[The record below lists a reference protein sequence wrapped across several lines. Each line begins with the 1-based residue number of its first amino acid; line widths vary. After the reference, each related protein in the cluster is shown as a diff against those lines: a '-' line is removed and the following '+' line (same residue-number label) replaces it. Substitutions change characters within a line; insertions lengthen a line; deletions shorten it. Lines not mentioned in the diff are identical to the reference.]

1 MLARRKLLGILAST
15 WTAQA
20 IYAVCKLGVPDL
32 LAEGPATAS
41 ALAAATGADQVA
53 LTRLLRALCGAGI
66 LTQPDRGT
74 FALTSTGELL
84 RSEVPGSVRLN
95 ALMQGD
101 EIFRSFAEIMHT
113 VAGNGPAFEKVYG
126 TGFYDY
132 LARNPEAAAIFVASM
147 ADEGVPSG
155 LYEVDLGGAGTIVD
169 VGGGDGGLLLAV
181 LGDEQH
187 GILLELG
194 PAVQRAKER
203 LAPLGD
209 RVTFREGSF
218 FDAVPEKGDVYVLC
232 RVLHNWNDENASRI
246 LRRVKEAM
254 PARGRLVVLEEF
266 LDESSGGPVDLLM
279 LVTLEGRDRTA
290 AEYQDL
296 LERHGF
302 AVTKI
307 GRGVLEAGHGS

>member
-32 LAEGPATAS
+32 LAQGPATAS

-66 LTQPDRGT
+66 LTQPEPGT

-126 TGFYDY
+126 IGFYDY
-132 LARNPEAAAIFVASM
+132 LARNPDAAGIFVASM

-155 LYEVDLGGAGTIVD
+155 LGEVDLSGAGTIVD

-194 PAVQRAKER
+194 PAVQRARER
-203 LAPLGD
+203 LAPLGG
-209 RVTFREGSF
+209 RVTLVEGSF
-218 FDAVPEKGDVYVLC
+218 FDGVPEKGDVYVLC
-232 RVLHNWNDENASRI
+232 RVLHNWNDDNASRI
-246 LRRVKEAM
+246 LRRVKDAM
-254 PARGRLVVLEEF
+254 PPQGRLVVLEEF

-290 AEYQDL
+290 AEYREL
-296 LERHGF
+296 LERNGF
-302 AVTKI
+302 AITKT
-307 GRGVLEAGHGS
+307 GQGVLEARHGS

>member
-1 MLARRKLLGILAST
+1 MLARKKLLGILAST

-20 IYAVCKLGVPDL
+20 MYAVCKLGVPDL
-32 LAEGPATAS
+32 IAEGPATAS
-41 ALAAATGADQVA
+41 ALADATGADRVV
-53 LTRLLRALCGAGI
+53 LTRLLRALCGAGMF
-66 LTQPDRGT
+66 TQPEPGT
-74 FALTSTGELL
+74 FALTATGQLL
-84 RSEVPGSVRLN
+84 RAQVPGSVRLN

-132 LARNPEAAAIFVASM
+132 LAQNPEAAGIFIESM
-147 ADEGVPSG
+147 ADEGVPPG
-155 LYEVDLGGAGTIVD
+155 LAEVDLSSAVTIVD
-169 VGGGDGGLLLAV
+169 VGGGDGGLLLEV
-181 LGDEQH
+181 LADTQR

-194 PAVQRAKER
+194 PAVEQARKR

-209 RVTFREGSF
+209 RVTLVEGSF
-218 FDAVPEKGDVYVLC
+218 FDGVPENGDVYVLC

-266 LDESSGGPVDLLM
+266 LGEASGGPVDLLM
-279 LVTLEGRDRTA
+279 LVTLQGRDRTA

-296 LERHGF
+296 LQRNGF
-302 AVTKI
+302 AVTRT
-307 GRGVLEAGHGS
+307 GHGVLEAEHGS

>member
-32 LAEGPATAS
+32 VAGGPATAS
-41 ALAAATGADQVA
+41 ALAAATGADEVA

-66 LTQPDRGT
+66 FTQPEPGT
-74 FALTSTGELL
+74 FALTPSGELL
-84 RSEVPGSVRLN
+84 RADVPGSVRLN

-132 LARNPEAAAIFVASM
+132 LAQNPEAASTFVASM
-147 ADEGVPSG
+147 ADEGVPAG
-155 LYEVDLGGAGTIVD
+155 LGELDLSDAETIVD
-169 VGGGDGGLLLAV
+169 VGGGDGGLLLSA
-181 LGDEQH
+181 LSGHQR

-194 PAVQRAKER
+194 PAVSRARER

-209 RVTFREGSF
+209 RVTLVEGSF
-218 FDAVPEKGDVYVLC
+218 FDRVPEKGDVYVLC
-232 RVLHNWNDENASRI
+232 RVLHNWNDENAGRI
-246 LRRVKEAM
+246 LDRVKEAM
-254 PARGRLVVLEEF
+254 PARGRLVVLEDF
-266 LDESSGGPVDLLM
+266 LDERSGGPVDLLM

-290 AEYQDL
+290 EEYQKL

-302 AVTKI
+302 TVTRT
-307 GRGVLEAGHGS
+307 GQGVLEARHGG